1 MSLPSGYRQLEYIQ
15 STGTQYI
22 DTGYASSSGF
32 IADIKLSI
40 TSFSSGYQCIMGSHN
55 LASPWGRNCIAT
67 NSNKIEVGLCGVSSL
82 TYTLTENTPYLIS
95 FSSVIPSGFVK
106 VDGTTIQS
114 YGSLVSSSDGGS
126 TLSQNNVLIGANQY
140 TVSNNMTTFPA
151 KWYYIKLYNS
161 NNTLIR
167 DFIPCRNPSGDV
179 GLYDTINDTFYNNS
193 GTGMFVEG
201 PIVGSIRL
209 PSGYRR
215 LDYIESTGT
224 QYIDTG
230 FIPNQDTRINLTT
243 SPTSVAEANDG
254 VGFIPYGAGE
264 SYNNSAFECYTS
276 ASKYEFNFGSYN
288 TFIGSPAVGQKLQ
301 ISHNKNQ
308 ITLTADNTQLTAT
321 LTANTFTAPRN
332 MILFGINRATPLKGL
347 LKLYSCQIYD
357 NGTLIRDYVPCKN
370 PSGEI
375 GLYDLVN
382 QQFYNNAGT
391 GTFVIGNP
399 LDGFKKGDIL
409 NFDYTGAF
417 QSITLP
423 AGTYKLQC
431 WGAQGGYRSSS
442 AYGGKGGYSVG
453 TLTLLENTMLYLY
466 VGGSP
471 GGSTSSVGT
480 SRATT
485 GGFNGGGYR
494 TGYPGGGGASD
505 IRIGSDSLYAR
516 VIVAGGG
523 GSCGATSKQGMYGGG
538 ESGGSSSENYSGAS
552 AYCGKG
558 GTQTYSGYSASYTAT
573 TQVTAYTSSTTAYY
587 GGFGFGGYGLY
598 RSNGYGGAGG
608 GGWYGGSGNYPD
620 SSGDDDRGGGGGSGY
635 IYTAATASNY
645 PSGCLLN
652 SNYYLSDAQT
662 IAGNTS
668 FPSTSGETETG
679 HTGNGYISITIIDV
693 KSLNIPVKVNGN
705 WKDCGNGFVKVDGA
719 WKVVDKAYA
728 NINGTWKEISA

>member
-32 IADIKLSI
+32 IADIRLSI
-40 TSFSSGYQCIMGSHN
+40 TSFSSSYQCIMGSHN

-67 NSNKIEVGLCGVSSL
+67 NSNKIEVGLCGVSNL

-114 YGSLVSSSDGGS
+114 YNSLVSSSDGGS
-126 TLSQNNVLIGANQY
+126 TLSENNVLIGANQY

-151 KWYYIKLYNS
+151 KWYYIKLYDSS
-161 NNTLIR
+161 N
-167 DFIPCRNPSGDV
+167 
-179 GLYDTINDTFYNNS
+179 
-193 GTGMFVEG
+193 
-201 PIVGSIRL
+201 
-209 PSGYRR
+209 
-215 LDYIESTGT
+215 
-224 QYIDTG
+224 
-230 FIPNQDTRINLTT
+230 
-243 SPTSVAEANDG
+243 
-254 VGFIPYGAGE
+254 
-264 SYNNSAFECYTS
+264 
-276 ASKYEFNFGSYN
+276 
-288 TFIGSPAVGQKLQ
+288 
-301 ISHNKNQ
+301 
-308 ITLTADNTQLTAT
+308 
-321 LTANTFTAPRN
+321 
-332 MILFGINRATPLKGL
+332 
-347 LKLYSCQIYD
+347 
-357 NGTLIRDYVPCKN
+357 TLIRDYVPCKN

-382 QQFYNNAGT
+382 QQFYSNAGT
-391 GTFVIGNP
+391 GKFIAGSP
-399 LDGFKKGDIL
+399 LDFRKGDIL
-409 NFDYTGAF
+409 NFDYTGAV

-423 AGTYKLQC
+423 PGTYKLQC

-538 ESGGSSSENYSGAS
+538 ETGGSSSENYSGAS

-573 TQVTAYTSSTTAYY
+573 TQVTTYTSSTTAYY

-635 IYTAATASNY
+635 VYTSSTASNY

-652 SNYYLSDAQT
+652 SNYYLSDSQT

-668 FPSTSGETETG
+668 FPSTSGGTETG
-679 HTGNGYISITIIDV
+679 HQGNGYISITIIDV
-693 KSLNIPVKVNGN
+693 KSLNLPANIGGSWKDSDECYVKVNN
-705 WKDCGNGFVKVDGA
+705 VWKTIDSMYVKVNN
-719 WKVVDKAYA
+719 V
-728 NINGTWKEISA
+728 WKELSS

>member
-32 IADIKLSI
+32 IADIRLSI
-40 TSFSSGYQCIMGSHN
+40 TSFSSSYQCIMGSHN
-55 LASPWGRNCIAT
+55 LASPWGRNCIAK

-114 YGSLVSSSDGGS
+114 YASLVSSSDGGS
-126 TLSQNNVLIGANQY
+126 TLSENNVLIGANQY
-140 TVSNNMTTFPA
+140 TVSNNINTLPA
-151 KWYYIKLYNS
+151 KWYYIKLYDAS
-161 NNTLIR
+161 N
-167 DFIPCRNPSGDV
+167 
-179 GLYDTINDTFYNNS
+179 
-193 GTGMFVEG
+193 
-201 PIVGSIRL
+201 
-209 PSGYRR
+209 
-215 LDYIESTGT
+215 
-224 QYIDTG
+224 
-230 FIPNQDTRINLTT
+230 
-243 SPTSVAEANDG
+243 
-254 VGFIPYGAGE
+254 
-264 SYNNSAFECYTS
+264 
-276 ASKYEFNFGSYN
+276 
-288 TFIGSPAVGQKLQ
+288 
-301 ISHNKNQ
+301 
-308 ITLTADNTQLTAT
+308 
-321 LTANTFTAPRN
+321 
-332 MILFGINRATPLKGL
+332 
-347 LKLYSCQIYD
+347 
-357 NGTLIRDYVPCKN
+357 TLIRDYVPCKN

-382 QQFYNNAGT
+382 QQFYGNAGT
-391 GTFVIGNP
+391 GTFIAGSP
-399 LDGFKKGDIL
+399 LNFKKGDVL
-409 NFDYTGAF
+409 NFDYTGAA

-423 AGTYKLQC
+423 PGTYKLQC

-453 TLTLLENTMLYLY
+453 TLTLLEKTMLYLY

-480 SRATT
+480 SKATT

-505 IRIGSDSLYAR
+505 IRIGTDSLYAR

-523 GSCGATSKQGMYGGG
+523 GSCGATSKKGMYGGG
-538 ESGGSSSENYSGAS
+538 ETGGSSTESYSGAS
-552 AYCGKG
+552 NYCGKG
-558 GTQTYSGYSASYTAT
+558 GTQTYSGYSAAYTAT
-573 TQVTAYTSSTTAYY
+573 TQVTAYTSTTSAYY

-635 IYTAATASNY
+635 IYTTATASNY

-668 FPSTSGETETG
+668 FPSTSGGTETG
-679 HTGNGYISITIIDV
+679 HQGNGYISITVINV
-693 KSLNIPVKVNGN
+693 KSLNLPANIGGSWKDSDECYVKVNDV
-705 WKDCGNGFVKVDGA
+705 WKTIDSMYVKVNN
-719 WKVVDKAYA
+719 V
-728 NINGTWKEISA
+728 WKELSS

>member
-22 DTGYASSSGF
+22 DTGF
-32 IADIKLSI
+32 K
-40 TSFSSGYQCIMGSHN
+40 
-55 LASPWGRNCIAT
+55 
-67 NSNKIEVGLCGVSSL
+67 
-82 TYTLTENTPYLIS
+82 
-95 FSSVIPSGFVK
+95 
-106 VDGTTIQS
+106 
-114 YGSLVSSSDGGS
+114 
-126 TLSQNNVLIGANQY
+126 
-140 TVSNNMTTFPA
+140 
-151 KWYYIKLYNS
+151 
-161 NNTLIR
+161 
-167 DFIPCRNPSGDV
+167 
-179 GLYDTINDTFYNNS
+179 
-193 GTGMFVEG
+193 
-201 PIVGSIRL
+201 
-209 PSGYRR
+209 
-215 LDYIESTGT
+215 
-224 QYIDTG
+224 
-230 FIPNQDTRINLTT
+230 PNQDTRVIIDSEVLSTT
-243 SPTSVAEANDG
+243 TDG
-254 VGFIPYGAGE
+254 TCIFGARV
-264 SYNNSAFECYTS
+264 SYNDTAFSSWSTTTQIYSDYGSNYQFATFDCY
-276 ASKYEFNFGSYN
+276 KR
-288 TFIGSPAVGQKLQ
+288 FIIDK
-301 ISHNKNQ
+301 NKNVQ
-308 ITLTADNTQLTAT
+308 TTNDVSITLASAT
-321 LTANTFTAPRN
+321 FQSAQNAYIFAVNSSGPKYY
-332 MILFGINRATPLKGL
+332 ATIKLYS
-347 LKLYSCQIYD
+347 LKLYD
-357 NGTLIRDYVPCKN
+357 NDTLTRDFVPCKK
-370 PSGEI
+370 SDGTL
-375 GLYDLVN
+375 GLFDIVN
-382 QQFYNNAGT
+382 NQFYGNSGT
-391 GTFVIGNP
+391 GTFIGP
-399 LDGFKKGDIL
+399 PTIEKGSIL
-409 NFDYTGAF
+409 NFDYTGAV

-453 TLTLLENTMLYLY
+453 TLTLLEKTMLYLY

-480 SRATT
+480 TTATK

-538 ESGGSSSENYSGAS
+538 ETGGSSSENFSGAS

-668 FPSTSGETETG
+668 FPSTSGGTETG
-679 HTGNGYISITIIDV
+679 HQGNGYISITVINV
-693 KSLNIPVKVNGN
+693 KSLNLPANIGGSWKDSDECYVKVNDL
-705 WKDCGNGFVKVDGA
+705 WKTIDSMYVKVNN
-719 WKVVDKAYA
+719 V
-728 NINGTWKEISA
+728 WKELSS

>member
-40 TSFSSGYQCIMGSHN
+40 TSFSSYQTIIGSHN
-55 LASPWGRNCIAT
+55 LASPWGRNYIAT
-67 NSNKIEVGLCGVSSL
+67 NSNTIEVGLCGVSSL

-114 YGSLVSSSDGGS
+114 YDSLVSSPDGGS
-126 TLSQNNVLIGANQY
+126 TLSENNVLIGACQY
-140 TVSNNMTTFPA
+140 TVSNNATSFPA

-254 VGFIPYGAGE
+254 VGFIPYGAGAA
-264 SYNNSAFECYTS
+264 YNNSAFECYTS
-276 ASKYEFNFGSYN
+276 ASQYEFNFGSYN

-308 ITLTADNTQLTAT
+308 ITLTAGNTQSTAT

-370 PSGEI
+370 SSDES

-382 QQFYNNAGT
+382 QQFYSNAGT
-391 GTFVIGNP
+391 GTFVIGSP

-409 NFDYTGAF
+409 NFDYTGAV

-431 WGAQGGYRSSS
+431 WGAQGGSYSSY
-442 AYGGKGGYSVG
+442 YGGAGGYSVG
-453 TLTLLENTMLYLY
+453 TLTLTDKSTTLYLY
-466 VGGSP
+466 VGGQPATNS
-471 GGSTSSVGT
+471 SNRVVTS
-480 SRATT
+480 
-485 GGFNGGGYR
+485 GGFNGGGN
-494 TGYPGGGGASD
+494 GYNRYYSSTYTYGQGGGGASD
-505 IRIGSDSLYAR
+505 IRIGSDSLYSR

-523 GSCGATSKQGMYGGG
+523 GGSASVNALTTKYGGG
-538 ESGGSSSENYSGAS
+538 TSGGSP
-552 AYCGKG
+552 
-558 GTQTYSGYSASYTAT
+558 QSGYAASSTSAGTNGSFGVGGSAT
-573 TQVTAYTSSTTAYY
+573 TGSHYKY
-587 GGFGFGGYGLY
+587 GSGG
-598 RSNGYGGAGG
+598 GG
-608 GGWYGGSGNYPD
+608 GGWYGGGACSNYSD
-620 SSGDDDRGGGGGSGY
+620 STDYRGYNGGGSGY
-635 IYTAATASNY
+635 VYTASTASNY
-645 PSGCLLN
+645 PSGCLLTDI
-652 SNYYLSDAQT
+652 YYLTDAQT

-728 NINGTWKEISA
+728 NINGTWKEISV

>member
-22 DTGYASSSGF
+22 DTGFQANNNTRVVVDAQFVSNSSPQTLFGGRTGASS
-32 IADIKLSI
+32 K
-40 TSFSSGYQCIMGSHN
+40 
-55 LASPWGRNCIAT
+55 
-67 NSNKIEVGLCGVSSL
+67 
-82 TYTLTENTPYLIS
+82 TYTLMLT
-95 FSSVIPSGFVK
+95 
-106 VDGTTIQS
+106 DGTFRSDYNGSYSQTWSVDLLGRYTFDKNKETTTIDGTSQAYTNAAFQCDYNLILFALNNAGTIQW
-114 YGSLVSSSDGGS
+114 
-126 TLSQNNVLIGANQY
+126 Q
-140 TVSNNMTTFPA
+140 
-151 KWYYIKLYNS
+151 
-161 NNTLIR
+161 
-167 DFIPCRNPSGDV
+167 
-179 GLYDTINDTFYNNS
+179 
-193 GTGMFVEG
+193 
-201 PIVGSIRL
+201 
-209 PSGYRR
+209 
-215 LDYIESTGT
+215 
-224 QYIDTG
+224 
-230 FIPNQDTRINLTT
+230 
-243 SPTSVAEANDG
+243 
-254 VGFIPYGAGE
+254 
-264 SYNNSAFECYTS
+264 
-276 ASKYEFNFGSYN
+276 AS
-288 TFIGSPAVGQKLQ
+288 
-301 ISHNKNQ
+301 
-308 ITLTADNTQLTAT
+308 
-321 LTANTFTAPRN
+321 
-332 MILFGINRATPLKGL
+332 M
-347 LKLYSCQIYD
+347 KLYSCQIYD

-370 PSGEI
+370 SSDEP

-382 QQFYNNAGT
+382 QQFYSNAGT
-391 GTFVIGNP
+391 GTFVIGSP

-409 NFDYTGAF
+409 NFDYTGAV

-423 AGTYKLQC
+423 PGTYKLQC

-538 ESGGSSSENYSGAS
+538 ETGGSSSENFSGAS
-552 AYCGKG
+552 TYCGKG

-573 TQVTAYTSSTTAYY
+573 TQVTTYTSSTTAYY

-635 IYTAATASNY
+635 VYTANTASNY

-652 SNYYLSDAQT
+652 SNYYLSDSQT

-668 FPSTSGETETG
+668 FPSTSGGTETG
-679 HTGNGYISITIIDV
+679 HQGNGYISITIIDV

-705 WKDCGNGFVKVDGA
+705 WKDCGNGFVKVNGA
-719 WKVVDKAYA
+719 WKIVDKAYA